1 MTVRI
6 AKQQPINLRERL
18 SELER
23 PIGLKGSEL
32 MRAET
37 VQEARD
43 FVNAGRKNLVINGDM
58 RIDQR
63 NAGVSVSLSSGT
75 SIYICD
81 RFLFE
86 QGAASSNASSA
97 QRVTDSPDGFF
108 HSLKF
113 TRGAASFSSLGWSA
127 FNQRIE
133 GLLLSQ
139 LAWGTPSA
147 KPITLSFWVKST
159 TPGTYS
165 LNMTHYDGSNER
177 WNVQEYN
184 INSANT
190 WEKKTL
196 TFIGDSSYG
205 FGSGG
210 TSGWMR
216 LYWHIGGDS
225 GSAAA
230 TSFNTWVA
238 GAGGIRASTKQV
250 NLYNISGA
258 TWQITG
264 VQLEVGKN
272 ATEFEHRS
280 YGEELAL
287 CQRYYQQYGRTG
299 GATGRLIGSG
309 NGASTMLTTF
319 IFHQPMRTN
328 PTPNYFG
335 GNTDGGNFYVYAG
348 TTSTA
353 NTGPSYANAG
363 TQSIFL
369 NFSGSSSHPNSA
381 YWIDCGTG
389 TNQFGLTLDAEL

>member
-6 AKQQPINLRERL
+6 AKQPVNIREKL

-37 VQEARD
+37 AQEAREL
-43 FVNAGRKNLVINGDM
+43 VGAGRRNLVINGDM

-63 NAGVSVSLSSGT
+63 NAGASVSLSSGT
-75 SIYICD
+75 PYICD

-86 QGAASSNASSA
+86 QGQAPSNASSA

-113 TRGAASFSSLGWSA
+113 TRGAASFSSFGWSA

-190 WEKKTL
+190 WEYKTL

-250 NLYNISGA
+250 NLYNISEA
-258 TWQITG
+258 TLQITG
-264 VQLEVGKN
+264 VQLEVGKV
-272 ATEFEHRS
+272 ATPFEHRS

-287 CQRYYQQYGRTG
+287 CQRYCYVIRGDFPSTQSGEVGIGEGVWNGTD
-299 GATGRLIGSG
+299 GAYVVVKHPVL
-309 NGASTMLTTF
+309 
-319 IFHQPMRTN
+319 MRTN
-328 PTPNYFG
+328 PSLDFG
-335 GNTDGGNFYVYAG
+335 NAGWYRVVAEAVAWRGVSAISLLTDSSSINQTAIYPRAVTDSRGLVTRM
-348 TTSTA
+348 TTQSTA
-353 NTGPSYANAG
+353 AKFILS
-363 TQSIFL
+363 
-369 NFSGSSSHPNSA
+369 
-381 YWIDCGTG
+381 
-389 TNQFGLTLDAEL
+389 AEL

>member
-6 AKQQPINLRERL
+6 AKQPINLRERL

-37 VQEARD
+37 AQEARD
-43 FVNAGRKNLVINGDM
+43 LVSAGRRNLVINGDM

-63 NAGVSVSLSSGT
+63 NAGASVSLSSGT

-86 QGAASSNASSA
+86 QGAVSNASTA

-165 LNMTHYDGSNER
+165 LNITHYDGSNER

-238 GAGGIRASTKQV
+238 GAGGIRASTNQV

-287 CQRYYQQYGRTG
+287 CQRYYQKYNLHYFVVT
-299 GATGRLIGSG
+299 AYSTTKLIGNVYFPVEMRSHPTASLSG
-309 NGASTMLTTF
+309 GTIDRIGLAGSSNITTTLTLNSYYGQDGKFSELRFNST
-319 IFHQPMRTN
+319 TN
-328 PTPNYFG
+328 L
-335 GNTDGGNFYVYAG
+335 TDGLPYIIYPSVY
-348 TTSTA
+348 
-353 NTGPSYANAG
+353 SYAE
-363 TQSIFL
+363 
-369 NFSGSSSHPNSA
+369 FSS
-381 YWIDCGTG
+381 
-389 TNQFGLTLDAEL
+389 EL

>member
-6 AKQQPINLRERL
+6 AKQPVNIREKL

-37 VQEARD
+37 AQEARD
-43 FVNAGRKNLVINGDM
+43 FVSAGRRNLVINGDM

-63 NAGVSVSLSSGT
+63 NAGASVSLSSGT
-75 SIYICD
+75 PYICD

-86 QGAASSNASSA
+86 QGQAPSNASSA

-113 TRGAASFSSLGWSA
+113 TRGAASFSSFGWSA

-190 WEKKTL
+190 WEYKTL

-250 NLYNISGA
+250 NLYNISEA
-258 TWQITG
+258 TLQITG
-264 VQLEVGKN
+264 VQLEEGKN

-287 CQRYYQQYGRTG
+287 CQRYYQEDTISDSNVGPWFTIIDGLGSSYYRCTIHLPTSMRVNPTVTWSASGTI
-299 GATGRLIGSG
+299 GATYGTQFISHHSFTPYVNSGSG
-309 NGASTMLTTF
+309 SIHISNWTAS
-319 IFHQPMRTN
+319 
-328 PTPNYFG
+328 
-335 GNTDGGNFYVYAG
+335 
-348 TTSTA
+348 
-353 NTGPSYANAG
+353 
-363 TQSIFL
+363 
-369 NFSGSSSHPNSA
+369 
-381 YWIDCGTG
+381 
-389 TNQFGLTLDAEL
+389 AEL

>member
-6 AKQQPINLRERL
+6 NKSAFNIREKL

-23 PIGLKGSEL
+23 PIGVKGNEL

-37 VQEARD
+37 AQDARD
-43 FVNAGRKNLVINGDM
+43 FISAGRKNLVINGDM

-63 NAGVSVSLSSGT
+63 NNGSSVSLSTAT
-75 SIYICD
+75 SNFICD

-86 QGAASSNASSA
+86 QGAVSSNASTA
-97 QRVTDSPDGFF
+97 QRVTDSPDDFF
-108 HSLKF
+108 HSIKF
-113 TRGAASFSSLGWSA
+113 TRGAASFTSNGWSA

-139 LAWGTPSA
+139 FAWGTSSA
-147 KPITLSFWVKST
+147 KPVTLSFWVKST
-159 TPGTYS
+159 TPGIYS
-165 LNMTHYDGSNER
+165 LNMTHYDGSSER

-190 WEKKTL
+190 WEYKTL
-196 TFIGDSSYG
+196 TFVGDTTSG

-225 GSAAA
+225 GSAGA
-230 TSFNTWVA
+230 TTFNTWVA

-250 NLYNISGA
+250 NLYDISGA
-258 TWQITG
+258 TFQITG

-287 CQRYYQQYGRTG
+287 CQRYYYKDLIRYGRLSKLRTASLLLAQFDLPVSMRDSNSISLSTYNNWAYFDGNSPTVSGLNSG
-299 GATGRLIGSG
+299 GANGARAHVLLTVTSNGTADKIAFWASGSG
-309 NGASTMLTTF
+309 DL
-319 IFHQPMRTN
+319 I
-328 PTPNYFG
+328 
-335 GNTDGGNFYVYAG
+335 
-348 TTSTA
+348 
-353 NTGPSYANAG
+353 
-363 TQSIFL
+363 
-369 NFSGSSSHPNSA
+369 
-381 YWIDCGTG
+381 IDS
-389 TNQFGLTLDAEL
+389 EL